1 MAVILLD
8 RKGILKKYNIST
20 FGPVLM
26 IRTTRGLKLLD
37 KLAIPKKAWRIYAD
51 IGIRLMFVGMVA
63 MFLVIIL
70 SDIALLSSISNNSM
84 PEPGK
89 FNEARNI
96 FLIPGVNE
104 FIPLTW
110 GIIALVITLIVHEFS
125 HAILCRVENI
135 RVKSM
140 GILLALVPIGG
151 FAEPDEEELFGKK
164 EEEHSE
170 DDPYGDRRLGITI
183 GDEEKKKLVTKADI
197 KDEKTASR
205 KQRARILAAGVMA
218 NFVVALL
225 AFSLL
230 FGPVLGAMAPL
241 GDTMI
246 VDVKEGS
253 PAYVSGIRENMVITQ
268 IDDTPISNVNEML
281 QYLSGLEKGKW
292 VTVYAAS
299 DRKVSSYEAQV
310 IDTDIRSSGILIQ
323 SIVEDGPASAAGLET
338 GMHITYIDERPI
350 LSYTDFRDIMNS
362 SHPGQEM
369 TVIASIGNATGE
381 IIGTEEYNV
390 TLAEH
395 PDIENKGFLGV
406 VTSMDSQVATSLGI
420 TVGEFPATAYLNL
433 FKSIPQMLTE
443 ITGWV
448 ILLGLP
454 IIGFAGEG
462 FPGFSGTLAQ
472 FYEPV
477 GWAEPF
483 GMGVFWLANA
493 LLWIGWLNFYV
504 GLFNC
509 LPAVPLDGGH
519 IFRDYTN
526 AFIYRITGNEEKA
539 ERLSILIAA
548 SFAMLI
554 LLSFLFMIFG
564 PYIVH
569 GL

>member
-1 MAVILLD
+1 
-8 RKGILKKYNIST
+8 
-20 FGPVLM
+20 
-26 IRTTRGLKLLD
+26 
-37 KLAIPKKAWRIYAD
+37 
-51 IGIRLMFVGMVA
+51 
-63 MFLVIIL
+63 
-70 SDIALLSSISNNSM
+70 
-84 PEPGK
+84 
-89 FNEARNI
+89 
-96 FLIPGVNE
+96 
-104 FIPLTW
+104 
-110 GIIALVITLIVHEFS
+110 
-125 HAILCRVENI
+125 
-135 RVKSM
+135 
-140 GILLALVPIGG
+140 
-151 FAEPDEEELFGKK
+151 
-164 EEEHSE
+164 
-170 DDPYGDRRLGITI
+170 
-183 GDEEKKKLVTKADI
+183 
-197 KDEKTASR
+197 
-205 KQRARILAAGVMA
+205 
-218 NFVVALL
+218 
-225 AFSLL
+225 
-230 FGPVLGAMAPL
+230 
-241 GDTMI
+241 MI
-246 VDVKEGS
+246 VDVQEGS
-253 PAYVSGIRENMVITQ
+253 PAYGSGIRENMVITQ

-281 QYLSGLEKGKW
+281 QYLSGLEKGTW

-299 DRKVSSYEAQV
+299 DRKVLSYEAQV
-310 IDTDIRSSGILIQ
+310 IDTDIKPSGILIQ
-323 SIVEDGPASAAGLET
+323 SIVDQGPASAAGLEA
-338 GMHITYIDERPI
+338 GMHITYIDGSPI
-350 LSYTDFRDIMNS
+350 RSYTDFRNIMNS
-362 SHPGQEM
+362 SRPGQEM
-369 TVIASIGNATGE
+369 IVSAIIGDATGDAVR
-381 IIGTEEYNV
+381 TDDYNV

-406 VTSMDSQVATSLGI
+406 VTSMDGQVATSLGI

-483 GMGVFWLANA
+483 GIGVFWLANA

-526 AFIYRITGNEEKA
+526 AFIYRITGDEEKA